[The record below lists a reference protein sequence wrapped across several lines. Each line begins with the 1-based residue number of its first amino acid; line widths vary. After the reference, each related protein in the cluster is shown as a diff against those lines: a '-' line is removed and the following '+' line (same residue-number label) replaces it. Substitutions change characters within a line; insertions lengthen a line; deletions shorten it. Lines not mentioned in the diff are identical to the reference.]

1 MRKARAQCIGMRML
15 KLVLALMLTVNGTG
29 WSAASGAAP
38 ADAGPPAHHEHAG
51 MMHMAGAG
59 DCCVEET
66 MDCECGCMVPQLA
79 GFGVP
84 AAVRGFATLAA
95 PAHSPRAHHPLS
107 PWTTPFRPPA

>member
-1 MRKARAQCIGMRML
+1 MRML
-15 KLVLALMLTVNGTG
+15 KLALALMLTLNGSG
-29 WSAASGAAP
+29 WSAASGASP
-38 ADAGPPAHHEHAG
+38 ADAGPPAHHEQAD

-59 DCCVEET
+59 DCCDEET

-95 PAHSPRAHHPLS
+95 PAHCQRAQHPLS
-107 PWTTPFRPPA
+107 SWTTPFRPPA

>member
-1 MRKARAQCIGMRML
+1 MI
-15 KLVLALMLTVNGTG
+15 KLLLPLMLILNGAG

-38 ADAGPPAHHEHAG
+38 AADPGPPAHPEHAG
-51 MMHMAGAG
+51 MMHMADAG
-59 DCCVEET
+59 DCCEEET

-95 PAHSPRAHHPLS
+95 PAHCQRAHHPLS
-107 PWTTPFRPPA
+107 PWATPFRPPA